1 MAFATFLIYTLL
13 VAGLSY
19 VITSK
24 TSQKTSEGYF
34 LGGRSLTAGVIA
46 GSLLLT
52 NLSTEQIVGLN
63 GQAFTEGILVMC
75 WETLA
80 AIAMVVTAL
89 FLLPRY
95 LKGGIATIPQFLED
109 RYDTMTKTIATILFL
124 TGYVVI
130 LLPIVLYSG
139 SLALITMFDIPNMM
153 GISHDTAL
161 WLFIWGIGII
171 GSVYAIFGGLKA
183 VAVSDSFNAVGLLI
197 GGLMIPIF
205 GLMHIGDG
213 SITEGMTNLYNS
225 APERFNAIGSSNA
238 SVPFATIFTGMMLV
252 QLFYWGT
259 NQAIIQRALAA
270 RDLRE
275 GQKGL
280 LLAAFFKILG
290 PLILVIP
297 GMIAFY
303 LFKGDLDIP
312 DQAYPMLVKTVL
324 PVALVGFFAAVLFG
338 AILSSFNSAL
348 NSSVTLFGLDI
359 YKEHINPDASQTTI
373 IKYGKMFGLL
383 LAFLSM
389 FVAPFIAKAPDGLF
403 GYLQEINGCYSI
415 PILTIIVVGYL
426 TKYVPPLAAKFAI
439 ISGSIL
445 YSISQFGLKG
455 YFTDKALAAAERSG
469 ITDAAQ
475 LDTIATDAYPHF
487 LHVMAI
493 LFVVNVIIMLI
504 IGKLRPQATPFEL
517 VHSKDVDITPYK
529 YSKPIGLAIVIVVI
543 LSYVYFS

>member
-1 MAFATFLIYTLL
+1 MDIIIFLLYTGV

-19 VITSK
+19 WLTGKTKQTS
-24 TSQKTSEGYF
+24 SGYF

-89 FLLPRY
+89 FLMPRY
-95 LKGGIATIPQFLED
+95 LKGGITTVPQFLEE
-109 RYDTMTKTIATILFL
+109 RYAKSTRTIASALFL
-124 TGYVVI
+124 SGYVVV

-139 SLALITMFDIPNMM
+139 SLALITMFDISANF
-153 GISHDTAL
+153 GISHTAAL
-161 WLFIWGIGII
+161 WLCVWFIGIV
-171 GSVYAIFGGLKA
+171 GSIYAVFGGLKA
-183 VAVSDSFNAVGLLI
+183 VAVSDTINAIGLLI

-205 GLMHIGDG
+205 GLMYIGDG
-213 SITEGMTNLYNS
+213 SISTGMANLYNS
-225 APERFNAIGSSNA
+225 APERFNAIGDADA
-238 SVPFATIFTGMMLV
+238 SVPFGTIFTGMMLV

-270 RDLRE
+270 KDLKE

-297 GMIAFY
+297 GMIAWY
-303 LFKGDLDIP
+303 IFKGELEIA
-312 DQAYPMLVKTVL
+312 DQAYPKLVKTVL
-324 PVALVGFFAAVLFG
+324 PVSLVGFFAAVLFG

-348 NSSVTLFGLDI
+348 NSSVTLFGVDI
-359 YKEHINPDASQTTI
+359 YKQHINPEADQATV
-373 IKYGKMFGLL
+373 IKYGKSFGVL
-383 LAFLSM
+383 LAILAM
-389 FVAPFIAKAPDGLF
+389 FIAPLIANAPAGLF

-426 TKYVPPLAAKFAI
+426 SKYVPAIAANVAI
-439 ISGSIL
+439 ILGAVL
-445 YSISQFGLKG
+445 YAISQFVLKPYVFG
-455 YFTDKALAAAERSG
+455 EEN
-469 ITDAAQ
+469 
-475 LDTIATDAYPHF
+475 YPHF

-493 LFVVNVIIMLI
+493 LFVMNVIIMLV
-504 IGKLRPQATPFEL
+504 IGMVKPRVTPFKLRYSEE
-517 VHSKDVDITPYK
+517 VDITPYR
-529 YSKPIGLAIVIVVI
+529 YSVPVGIGIVVVVI
-543 LSYVYFS
+543 LSYIYFS